1 MMINSSRAILYAT
14 PQDGEDFAHA
24 ARRVALET
32 RDAIN
37 AARNAA

>member
-14 PQDGEDFAHA
+14 PEAGEDFAAA

-32 RDAIN
+32 RDTIN
-37 AARNAA
+37 RFR